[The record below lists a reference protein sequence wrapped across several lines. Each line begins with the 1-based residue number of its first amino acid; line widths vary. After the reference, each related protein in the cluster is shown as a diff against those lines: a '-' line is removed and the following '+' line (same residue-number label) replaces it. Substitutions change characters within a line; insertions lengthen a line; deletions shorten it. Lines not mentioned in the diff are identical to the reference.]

1 MAEDKLTLEEIGEIL
16 APEKDFKVS
25 PKAQAIIESLK
36 HIGPKMAGSI
46 GKKV

>member
-16 APEKDFKVS
+16 APEEDFKVS

-36 HIGPKMAGSI
+36 HIGPKME
-46 GKKV
+46 GKDGQ